1 MAGQAY
7 QMKAAVCLIIG
18 FFVIFLPQISFS
30 ISAEEVDIIKQGQAA
45 MLNGDFEAAYEI
57 VSRLGADDRS
67 DPIGYIFRAAVLQA
81 EMIESEDDSLG
92 DRFKALCD
100 STVLLSEE
108 KLEYCTKSD
117 SALYYLFIGHQDA
130 YRALW
135 EARFGSKLSAL
146 KYGFKARN
154 QYQKGLEVDS
164 TLYDLYLGI
173 GSFHYWKSVKSGFL
187 RSIGIFKDERELGIH
202 EILLAADSSLFSREA
217 AHSAM
222 IWIMLNEKSYDEAI
236 ALAEAMFSKY
246 PNGNSLLWPIAEA
259 YYNEEKYDDAA
270 KMYEYILNRLLDS
283 PGNYYNIIEA
293 SYLLCQSLEKTGQS
307 ERIKEIADYIKSIE
321 DKIPERT
328 KERQR
333 GHLDYLLNQR

>member
-1 MAGQAY
+1 
-7 QMKAAVCLIIG
+7 
-18 FFVIFLPQISFS
+18 
-30 ISAEEVDIIKQGQAA
+30 
-45 MLNGDFEAAYEI
+45 MLNGDYKAAYEI
-57 VSRLGADDRS
+57 VNRLGAKDKS

-81 EMIESEDDSLG
+81 EMIESEEDSPG

-108 KLEYCTKSD
+108 KLENCTTSD

-187 RSIGIFKDERELGIH
+187 RTVGIFKDEREIGIH

-222 IWIMLNEKSYDEAI
+222 IWIMLNEESYDEAI
-236 ALAEAMFSKY
+236 ALAETMFRKY

-259 YYNEEKYDDAA
+259 YYKEEKYDEAA
-270 KMYEYILNRLLDS
+270 KMYEYILNRLLSS
-283 PGNYYNIIEA
+283 PGNYYNIIES
-293 SYLLCQSLEKTGQS
+293 SYLLCQSLEKAGKS
-307 ERIKEIADYIKSIE
+307 ERIKKISDYIKSIE
-321 DKIPERT
+321 DKIPEST
-328 KERQR
+328 QDRQR
-333 GHLDYLLNQR
+333 GRLGYLLNQR